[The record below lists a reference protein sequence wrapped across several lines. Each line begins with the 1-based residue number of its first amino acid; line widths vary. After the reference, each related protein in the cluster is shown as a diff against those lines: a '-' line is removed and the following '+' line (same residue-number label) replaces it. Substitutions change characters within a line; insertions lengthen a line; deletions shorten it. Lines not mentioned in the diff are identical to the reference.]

1 MTETDYYSLDIRK
14 KYFFFTYYGD
24 VYYGIMVQ
32 NHTSGYYYIIPSD
45 NIEKYNNSNNET
57 RNSYKKIG
65 WEIKDLRIITKYKEQ
80 IDYNQSNITSI
91 PFTTQCKRLFVFGAG
106 ASAYCSLKKTKK
118 NDFVRSG
125 LPMGNEI
132 FSKDFCITSY
142 YEGLQ
147 SVLPIYEAKG
157 MDVESFLQLYYDKI
171 RDKCDVISLRNL
183 INIQI
188 CVQETIRRINNDIQS
203 SIERYNAYSMFVSYL
218 RYLLQNE
225 QNQRISIVSFNYDTL
240 LEKCIKDDFLIDY
253 NNIENYVSPKF
264 QIQLYKPHGS
274 INWGW
279 VAKNLP
285 SHIQSQDDFIQY
297 LYDELFDLDTLYF
310 EILGDTKQNIK
321 NRSWG
326 IECEK
331 HKIGRYTIN
340 MDTISVIKPHEIYY
354 PSILPPYKDKDDFIM
369 PYSQQYAMKEVVKS
383 VEELYLIGWKGSENL
398 FLKYLKQN
406 KNIKKLIIVDPK
418 AELVLKNIEGV
429 NFGEKKMYKSFSDF
443 VIEKIRE
450 VF

>member
-1 MTETDYYSLDIRK
+1 MY
-14 KYFFFTYYGD
+14 FFTYYGD
-24 VYYGIMVQ
+24 VYYGIMVP
-32 NHTSGYYYIIPSD
+32 NHTSGYYYIIPPYKLR
-45 NIEKYNNSNNET
+45 EYNDSNNET
-57 RNSYKKIG
+57 EDSYKKIG

-106 ASAYCSLKKTKK
+106 ASAYCSLVKTDEK
-118 NDFVRSG
+118 DFERSG
-125 LPMGNEI
+125 LPMGDEI
-132 FSKDFCITSY
+132 FSKDFCVSSF

-147 SVLPIYEAKG
+147 SVLPIFEAKSL
-157 MDVESFLQLYYDKI
+157 DVESFLQLYYNKI
-171 RDKCDVISLRNL
+171 RDTYDVVSLRNL

-188 CVQETIRRINNDIQS
+188 CVQETIRRINKDIQLS
-203 SIERYNAYSMFVSYL
+203 LERYNAYSMFVSYL

-240 LEKCIKDDFLIDY
+240 LEKCIKDGFLIDY
-253 NNIENYVSPKF
+253 NNIENYVSPNY

-310 EILGDTKQNIK
+310 EILGDTKHNIK
-321 NRSWG
+321 SHSWG
-326 IECEK
+326 LECEN
-331 HKIGRYTIN
+331 HQVGRYTIN
-340 MDTISVIKPHEIYY
+340 MDAISVIKNNEIYY

-369 PYSQQYAMKEVVKS
+369 PYSQQYAMKKDIKS
-383 VEELYLIGWKGSENL
+383 VEELYLIGWKGSEKL
-398 FLKYLKQN
+398 FLKYLKEN
-406 KNIKKLIIVDPK
+406 KNIRKLVIVDPK
-418 AELVLKNIEGV
+418 AEAVLKNIEGV
-429 NFGEKKMYKSFSDF
+429 DFGEIKTYKSFSDF
-443 VIEKIRE
+443 VVEKIRE